1 MRVVSWSV
9 LLLALSAACGGDG
22 ITLPGPSDPTTLIIF
37 AGDEQRGSL
46 GEPLTEPLVVRLLD
60 GDGLPVAGRDVIFRF
75 TDELPEAA
83 VDPGSV
89 KTDTAGLAA
98 VTARLGLQ
106 AGSQAIEALVA
117 VPGEDLRVRFRLTA
131 VEPDD
136 GNPPSP
142 PTGGDGGGG
151 GGSGGGGS
159 DDGGGSGGGSG
170 GDDGSGGGH
179 GHGNGGKGGH
189 GQD

>member
-22 ITLPGPSDPTTLIIF
+22 ITLPGPGDPTTLIIL
-37 AGDEQRGSL
+37 AGDDQRGSL

-89 KTDTAGLAA
+89 RTDTAGLAA
-98 VTARLGLQ
+98 VTATLGRQ
-106 AGSQAIEALVA
+106 AGFQAIEALVA
-117 VPGEDLRVRFRLTA
+117 VSGEDLRVRFRLTA
-131 VEPDD
+131 VAPDD
-136 GNPPSP
+136 GNPPST

-159 DDGGGSGGGSG
+159 DGGGGSG

-179 GHGNGGKGGH
+179 GHGKGGKGGH